1 MFAYRYLAVRGAE
14 GGIDCNQAMTI
25 ETYTIIGTI
34 IGVAVS
40 LAGLILSGQRAAAE
54 TRREL
59 IAFREQSGREL
70 AAFREQSGQEFAA
83 LRERM
88 AHLEGLL
95 EGLREAIVGKA
106 A

>member
-1 MFAYRYLAVRGAE
+1 
-14 GGIDCNQAMTI
+14 MTMEI
-25 ETYTIIGTI
+25 YTIIGTI
-34 IGVAVS
+34 IGAAIG

-59 IAFREQSGREL
+59 AAFREQSGREFT
-70 AAFREQSGQEFAA
+70 AFREQSGQEFAA
-83 LRERM
+83 LRERI

>member
-25 ETYTIIGTI
+25 ETYTIVGTI

-59 IAFREQSGREL
+59 IAFREQSG
-70 AAFREQSGQEFAA
+70 QEFAA

-95 EGLREAIVGKA
+95 EGLRQAIVGKA